1 MYKVIESKNY
11 RGETI
16 YQLLCDGEYINTHI
30 SAKNIEKFKSKGID
44 FKDSDAIALY
54 ISIYNLQ
61 NRAKKKIKKITVMIH
76 SILTDEQIINLYLD
90 YRNNFLTPEGFG
102 LHYGLDYDEYMII
115 LDKGRELLG

>member
-1 MYKVIESKNY
+1 MGGKWFNMLSTLKIGK
-11 RGETI
+11 
-16 YQLLCDGEYINTHI
+16 QKL
-30 SAKNIEKFKSKGID
+30 
-44 FKDSDAIALY
+44 
-54 ISIYNLQ
+54 
-61 NRAKKKIKKITVMIH
+61 KKETVMIH